1 MTRHAPTKPASTTS
15 AIPGIP
21 GDAAARLLETLR
33 SCPRVTGVWRERPG
47 SDIDLC
53 LDGAELSHCD
63 RLRLMAAI
71 DALLLPWTIDLA
83 LRSELPSDLAGHVS
97 RVGRCLWLR

>member
-1 MTRHAPTKPASTTS
+1 M
-15 AIPGIP
+15 G
-21 GDAAARLLETLR
+21 
-33 SCPRVTGVWRERPG
+33 RERPG